1 MSEITQILK
10 ASAGF
15 PEGWADSSEPHASLS
30 ALNECLRGKQIQA
43 VEFTNYNTIRFV
55 LDKGLSVSLTP
66 SGIEGDDLDL
76 LVQAVSSIAT
86 TSPE

>member
-15 PEGWADSSEPHASLS
+15 PEGWADASEQHASLT
-30 ALNECLRGKQIQA
+30 ALNECLGGKQIQA
-43 VEFTNYNTIRFV
+43 VEFTNYNTIRFI
-55 LDKGLSVSLTP
+55 LDKGMTVSLTP
-66 SGIEGDDLDL
+66 SGIEGDDLEL
-76 LVQAVSSIAT
+76 LVQAVSSIAG

>member
-1 MSEITQILK
+1 MNDITQVLK
-10 ASAGF
+10 ASASF
-15 PEGWADSSEPHASLS
+15 PEGWADSSEPHASLGV
-30 ALNECLRGKQIQA
+30 LNECLKGKQIQA

-76 LVQAVSSIAT
+76 LVHAESSIAR